1 MDLQQVMVWLVA
13 GNTVIAFGTAAY
25 NLLST
30 RGTKALAAVDK
41 IAVSLGQESS
51 NRRLAEDAINARF
64 ALVESRVQKLET
76 EFAHLPDQQAVHQ
89 LQLTMK
95 DMQVEITKIAAA
107 AERSARTSD
116 RVEQYLMERA
126 K

>member
-1 MDLQQVMVWLVA
+1 MDLQQIMVLVVA
-13 GNTVIAFGTAAY
+13 ANTVIAFGTSAY

-30 RGTKALAAVDK
+30 RGTKALTAVDK
-41 IAVSLGQESS
+41 LTAVVAEERSL
-51 NRRLAEDAINARF
+51 RKLAEDAINARF

-89 LQLTMK
+89 LQLTLK
-95 DMQVEITKIAAA
+95 DMQVEIAKIASS